1 MMGDVCCS
9 APFRISIVVP
19 ALNPYFPKIFNLSL
33 RFKGKQNGLL
43 FCSEVFLLKF
53 NLKNNLLFLCILMHM
68 HVSIYMCICA
78 GAHAHTCIK
87 RPEDSLGFV
96 PQVPSTLSLN
106 GLELAD

>member
-1 MMGDVCCS
+1 
-9 APFRISIVVP
+9 
-19 ALNPYFPKIFNLSL
+19 
-33 RFKGKQNGLL
+33 
-43 FCSEVFLLKF
+43 
-53 NLKNNLLFLCILMHM
+53 MHM